1 MFMKMHKIT
10 WRVCTEEGRGQT
22 LRVVSYTEEKRRVV
36 RISQVTETPGNQ
48 KGRGAWD
55 TTRCSEEARE
65 VHQRFS
71 YKQTACDA
79 EERSPWP

>member
-1 MFMKMHKIT
+1 MESMH
-10 WRVCTEEGRGQT
+10 REGRGQT

-36 RISQVTETPGNQ
+36 RISQVTETPGNCRGNQ

-55 TTRCSEEARE
+55 TTRCSEEARKL
-65 VHQRFS
+65 HQRFS
-71 YKQTACDA
+71 YKQTACDT